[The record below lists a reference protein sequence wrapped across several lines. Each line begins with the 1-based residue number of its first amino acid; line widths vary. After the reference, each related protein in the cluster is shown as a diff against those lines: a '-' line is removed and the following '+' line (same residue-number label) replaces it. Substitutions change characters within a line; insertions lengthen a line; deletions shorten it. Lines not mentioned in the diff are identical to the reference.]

1 MDFRFTPEQERFRQE
16 IRRFLDEHVSEALR
30 REIATS
36 AHTPGPLARD
46 FLRLLGARGWLGVG
60 WPKEYGGQGKTMIE
74 QMIFYD
80 ELDLRDIHYGGL
92 TITSL
97 AMTLM
102 KLASE
107 EQKKTYLPRILSG
120 ELEICLGYTEP
131 GAGSDLASL
140 ITRAERDGDDY
151 LITGQKVFTTGA
163 HYSSHI
169 WLLARTDP
177 ALPRHKGLSVFIFP
191 LDSPGVTVRPLYTMG
206 EIRTNEVFLDHVRVP
221 ASAMIG
227 APESGFY
234 TVAVA
239 LDFERIF
246 MGKYARLRR
255 NFDELLGCCREL
267 HRDGRPL
274 IEDPVVQDRL
284 VSLHLAIER
293 LRLLCFKSACMVDQ
307 GKVPTAEA
315 SAQKVMASELE
326 QRLAEE
332 GMKILGPCGQ
342 LEQGSPHAPMEGRLV
357 SSWLLAP
364 MMRFGGGTNEIQRD
378 IIAQRGLGL
387 PRA

>member
-1 MDFRFTPEQERFRQE
+1 MDFRFTPEQEHFRQE
-16 IRRFLDEHVSEALR
+16 IRRFLDAQVTEELR
-30 REIATS
+30 HEIATS
-36 AHTPGPLARD
+36 AHTPGPLARE
-46 FLRLLGARGWLGVG
+46 FLRLLGEQGWLGIG

-74 QMIFYD
+74 QMVFYD

-107 EQKKTYLPRILSG
+107 DQKREYLPRILRG

-151 LITGQKVFTTGA
+151 VITGQKVFTTGA
-163 HYSSHI
+163 HYSTHI
-169 WLLARTDP
+169 WLLARTAP
-177 ALPRHKGLSVFIFP
+177 ELPRHKGLSIFIFP
-191 LDSPGVTVRPLYTMG
+191 LESPGVTVRPIYTMG
-206 EIRTNEVFLDHVRVP
+206 GIRTNEVFLDRVRVP
-221 ASAMIG
+221 SSAMIG
-227 APESGFY
+227 APNSGFY

-255 NFDELLGCCREL
+255 TFTELVGCCRQL
-267 HRDGRPL
+267 SRDGRTL
-274 IEDPVVQDRL
+274 YEDSVVQDRL
-284 VSLHLAIER
+284 VGLHIAIER
-293 LRLLCFKSACMVDQ
+293 LRLLCFKAAWMVDK
-307 GKVPTAEA
+307 GVVPTAEA
-315 SAQKVMASELE
+315 SAQKVIASELE
-326 QRLAEE
+326 QRLADE
-332 GMKILGPCGQ
+332 GMRILGPCGQ
-342 LEQGSPHAPMEGRLV
+342 LAHDSPHAPMAGRLV

-364 MMRFGGGTNEIQRD
+364 MMRFGGGANEIQRD

>member
-1 MDFRFTPEQERFRQE
+1 MDFRFTPEQEHFRQE
-16 IRRFLDEHVSEALR
+16 IRRFLDAQVTEELR
-30 REIATS
+30 HEIATS
-36 AHTPGPLARD
+36 AHTPGPLAKD
-46 FLRLLGARGWLGVG
+46 FLRLLGAQGWLGIG

-107 EQKKTYLPRILSG
+107 DQKRAYLPQILRG

-163 HYSSHI
+163 HYSTHI
-169 WLLARTDP
+169 WLLARTAP
-177 ALPRHKGLSVFIFP
+177 ELPRHKGLSIFVFP
-191 LDSPGVTVRPLYTMG
+191 LESPGVTVRPIYTMG
-206 EIRTNEVFLDHVRVP
+206 GIRTNEVFLDRVRVP
-221 ASAMIG
+221 PSAMIG
-227 APESGFY
+227 APNSGFY
-234 TVAVA
+234 TIAVA

-255 NFDELLGCCREL
+255 TFTELVACCRRL
-267 HRDGRPL
+267 SRDGCTL
-274 IEDPVVQDRL
+274 YEDPAVQDRL
-284 VSLHLAIER
+284 VGLHIAIER
-293 LRLLCFKSACMVDQ
+293 LRLLCFKAAWMVDK
-307 GKVPTAEA
+307 GVVPTAEA
-315 SAQKVMASELE
+315 SAQKVIASELE
-326 QRLAEE
+326 QRLADE
-332 GMKILGPCGQ
+332 GMRILGPCGQ
-342 LEQGSPHAPMEGRLV
+342 LAHDSPHAPMAGRLV

-364 MMRFGGGTNEIQRD
+364 MMRFGGGANEIQRD

>member
-1 MDFRFTPEQERFRQE
+1 MDFRLTPDQERFRQD
-16 IRRFLDEHVSEALR
+16 IRCFLDEYVSDALR
-30 REIATS
+30 AEIA
-36 AHTPGPLARD
+36 ACDYTPGPLSKA
-46 FLRLLGARGWLGVG
+46 FLRLLGAQGWLGVG
-60 WPKEYGGQGKTMIE
+60 WPKEYGGQGRSMIE

-107 EQKKTYLPRILSG
+107 EQKRTYLPRILRG

-140 ITRAERDGDDY
+140 ITRAERDGEGY
-151 LITGQKVFTTGA
+151 VISGQKVFTTGA
-163 HYSSHI
+163 HYCSHI

-177 ALPRHKGLSVFIFP
+177 SLPRHKGLSVFLFP
-191 LDSPGVTVRPLYTMG
+191 LDSPGVTVRPIYTMG
-206 EIRTNEVFLDHVRVP
+206 RIRTNEVFLDQVRVP

-227 APESGFY
+227 APNSGFY

-239 LDFERIF
+239 LDYERIF
-246 MGKYARLRR
+246 MGKHARLRR
-255 NFDELLGCCREL
+255 NFEALLECCRQL
-267 HRDGRPL
+267 RRDGRTL
-274 IEDPVVQDRL
+274 IEDPVVQERL
-284 VSLHLAIER
+284 VSLYIALER
-293 LRLLCFKSACMVDQ
+293 LRLLNLESAWLVDQ

-332 GMKILGPCGQ
+332 GMRILGPGGQ
-342 LEQGSPHAPMEGRLV
+342 LDAGSAHAPMEGRLV
-357 SSWLLAP
+357 RSWLLAP

>member
-1 MDFRFTPEQERFRQE
+1 MDFRFTPEQERFREE
-16 IRRFLDEHVSEALR
+16 IRRFLDEHVSAALR
-30 REIATS
+30 QEIATS
-36 AHTPGPLARD
+36 AHTPGPLAKA
-46 FLRLLGARGWLGVG
+46 FLRVLGAQGWLGIG
-60 WPKEYGGQGKTMIE
+60 WPKEYGGQGKSMIE

-102 KLASE
+102 KVASE
-107 EQKKTYLPRILSG
+107 AQKQAYLPRILRG

-140 ITRAERDGDDY
+140 ITRAEREGGEY
-151 LITGQKVFTTGA
+151 VITGQKVFTTGA
-163 HYSSHI
+163 HYCSHI

-177 ALPRHKGLSVFIFP
+177 DLPRHKGLSVFILP
-191 LDSPGVTVRPLYTMG
+191 LESPGVTVRPLYTMG
-206 EIRTNEVFLDHVRVP
+206 AIRTNEVFLDHVRVP
-221 ASAMIG
+221 ASAMVG
-227 APESGFY
+227 APNSGFY

-255 NFDELLGCCREL
+255 NFDELLACCRDL
-267 HRDGRPL
+267 RRDGRAL
-274 IEDPVVQDRL
+274 LEDPVVQERL
-284 VSLHLAIER
+284 VNLHIAIER
-293 LRLLCFKSACMVDQ
+293 LRLLCFRSAWMVDQ

-315 SAQKVMASELE
+315 SAQKVLASELE
-326 QRLAEE
+326 QRLTEE
-332 GMKILGPCGQ
+332 GMKILGSCGQ
-342 LEQGSPHAPMEGRLV
+342 LEYGSPHAPMEGRLV
-357 SSWLLAP
+357 SAWLLAP